1 MIRLSQ
7 MADYAVVLAGALAER
22 SGEQMNAASLAAAT
36 GVPQPTVA
44 KLLHALARAGVLVSR
59 RGVGGGFALARQP
72 EAITLRE
79 VIEAAD
85 GPIALV
91 TCLGGPEDNCGIENL
106 CGMRPH
112 WMLINRTLAEA
123 LDSIT
128 LADLA
133 HAGGGFGAREAGR
146 PLAASGITETR
157 G

>member
-44 KLLHALARAGVLVSR
+44 KLLNALARAGVLVSR
-59 RGVGGGFALARQP
+59 RGVGGGFTLARKP
-72 EAITLRE
+72 DAITLRE

-91 TCLGGPEDNCGIENL
+91 TCLGGTQDNCGIEDL
-106 CGMRPH
+106 CAMRPH

-133 HAGGGFGAREAGR
+133 HAGGGLDDTGSGR
-146 PLAASGITETR
+146 FAAAS
-157 G
+157 